1 MSNVNSATINFLNN
15 IYSQTQN
22 NVKTIIGLK
31 AFLDGPFKLNIGTSE
46 SFRNFKEFLNTGKFT
61 TRLGTR
67 GNERELLQFD
77 LLDSPKKIFQYDK
90 NDIFLNAV
98 LNACVNEFV
107 LADGNHRLD
116 IEINELIQK
125 QYRDSHKNF
134 DPSASLKD
142 ASDIRKHFYDN
153 YFYNYDNYYTKN
165 SAGRVLKKFNNGA
178 NPISIAQIVKSGMTV
193 RINSWIKAKQGRAN
207 KTDEQLLIQLEK
219 AFLTEEYDWDF
230 SSRNIEENTGLRD
243 FIDKAINRS
252 RGDRSF

>member
-1 MSNVNSATINFLNN
+1 MSNVNSVTINFLNN

-22 NVKTIIGLK
+22 NVKVIIGLK
-31 AFLDGPFKLNIGTSE
+31 AFLDGPFKFFITITNLDDFE
-46 SFRNFKEFLNTGKFT
+46 DFLSTGKFT

-90 NDIFLNAV
+90 DDIFLTAL

-125 QYRDSHKNF
+125 QYKDVHKNLN
-134 DPSASLKD
+134 SSVSLRD
-142 ASDIRKHFYDN
+142 ANDIRKHFYDN
-153 YFYNYDNYYTKN
+153 YFYNYDNYYTEN

-178 NPISIAQIVKSGMTV
+178 NPISIAQIVKFGMTV

-252 RGDRSF
+252 SGDRSF